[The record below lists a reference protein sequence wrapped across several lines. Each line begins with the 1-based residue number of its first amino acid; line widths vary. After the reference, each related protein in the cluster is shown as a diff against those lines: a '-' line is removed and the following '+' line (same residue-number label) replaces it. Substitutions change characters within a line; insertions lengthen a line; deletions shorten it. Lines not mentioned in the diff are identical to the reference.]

1 MKMLLVSVVLSAGLL
16 FAAGTHAQQPPAGST
31 ATCKDGSN
39 YSAASKRGACSGH
52 GGVKE
57 WHGGMTA
64 APVAAPKQVAIPRPA
79 VAAAAMASSASATCK
94 DGSSYSGASKRGA
107 CSGHGGVKDWNGANA
122 AAPQPMAMP
131 KPMPATTP
139 VAASAPMAA
148 TATCKDGSS
157 YSGTSKRGACSGHG
171 GVKNWGGSN
180 APMPAT
186 PAPMAATRLPAAAPM
201 ATTSAP
207 MSAST
212 PKPAHQPTAM
222 PTQAAAGAA
231 PGSVWVNTS
240 SKVYHCSNDKWYGK
254 TKQGAYMSE
263 FEARSKGFRAE
274 HGKSCS

>member
-1 MKMLLVSVVLSAGLL
+1 MPIRGHNEDCVSGLEYAGWRLFARRPVATFTREQVLSPLETEMKMLLVSVVFSAGLL
-16 FAAGTHAQQPPAGST
+16 IASVGHAQQSSAGS
-31 ATCKDGSN
+31 
-39 YSAASKRGACSGH
+39 
-52 GGVKE
+52 
-57 WHGGMTA
+57 
-64 APVAAPKQVAIPRPA
+64 
-79 VAAAAMASSASATCK
+79 
-94 DGSSYSGASKRGA
+94 
-107 CSGHGGVKDWNGANA
+107 
-122 AAPQPMAMP
+122 
-131 KPMPATTP
+131 
-139 VAASAPMAA
+139 

-171 GVKNWGGSN
+171 GVKNWNAAHASVAASQPMAASKPMPAAVPVAASASMAAMATCKDGSSYSGASKRGACSGHGGVKNWSGNN
-180 APMPAT
+180 APMSAT
-186 PAPMAATRLPAAAPM
+186 PAPMATTRLPAAAPM

-263 FEARSKGFRAE
+263 SEARSKGFRPE

>member
-1 MKMLLVSVVLSAGLL
+1 MKMLFVSAVFSAGLL
-16 FAAGTHAQQPPAGST
+16 IAAVGHAQQSSAGS
-31 ATCKDGSN
+31 
-39 YSAASKRGACSGH
+39 
-52 GGVKE
+52 
-57 WHGGMTA
+57 
-64 APVAAPKQVAIPRPA
+64 
-79 VAAAAMASSASATCK
+79 
-94 DGSSYSGASKRGA
+94 
-107 CSGHGGVKDWNGANA
+107 
-122 AAPQPMAMP
+122 
-131 KPMPATTP
+131 
-139 VAASAPMAA
+139 

-171 GVKNWGGSN
+171 GVKNWNGAHASVAAPQPMAASKPMPVVAASASMAAMATCKDGSSYSGTSKRGACSGHGGVKNWRGSN

-186 PAPMAATRLPAAAPM
+186 PAPMA
-201 ATTSAP
+201 TSAP

-212 PKPAHQPTAM
+212 SKPAHQPTAL

-263 FEARSKGFRAE
+263 SEARSKGFRAE

>member
-1 MKMLLVSVVLSAGLL
+1 MPIRGHNEDCVSGLEYAGWRLFARRPVATFTREQVLSPLETEMKMLLVSVVFSAGLL
-16 FAAGTHAQQPPAGST
+16 IAAVGHAQQSSAGS
-31 ATCKDGSN
+31 
-39 YSAASKRGACSGH
+39 
-52 GGVKE
+52 
-57 WHGGMTA
+57 
-64 APVAAPKQVAIPRPA
+64 
-79 VAAAAMASSASATCK
+79 
-94 DGSSYSGASKRGA
+94 
-107 CSGHGGVKDWNGANA
+107 
-122 AAPQPMAMP
+122 
-131 KPMPATTP
+131 
-139 VAASAPMAA
+139 

-171 GVKNWGGSN
+171 GVKNWNAAHASVAASQPMAASKPMPAAVPVAASASMAAMATCKDGSSYSGASKRGACSGHGGVKNWSGNN
-180 APMPAT
+180 APMSAT
-186 PAPMAATRLPAAAPM
+186 PAPMATTRLPAAAPM

-263 FEARSKGFRAE
+263 SEARSKGFRPE